1 MKNWLWKGIVAA
13 AIALPALS
21 GIARAEGCT
30 KATLNGAY
38 AFSVV
43 DFATPFV
50 VVGIGHFDGN
60 GGFSQADYRGDSLR
74 TMGARDFARGE
85 TGSYTVNPD
94 CTGTQLIHLNV
105 PLTPGAPFGASHG
118 EIENRF
124 VISNGGRSIH
134 GVVARGTPPGQT
146 QAQPTQTRVDFWK
159 VASEQDN

>member
-105 PLTPGAPFGASHG
+105 PLPPGAPFGASHG

-124 VISNGGRSIH
+124 VISNGGRRRQRHSSWTDTSSAH
-134 GVVARGTPPGQT
+134 SDARRFLEGRVGTGQLS
-146 QAQPTQTRVDFWK
+146 V
-159 VASEQDN
+159 

>member
-1 MKNWLWKGIVAA
+1 MKNWLWKGIVAT

-30 KATLNGAY
+30 NATLNGAY

-43 DFATPFV
+43 DFTTPLV
-50 VVGIGHFDGN
+50 VVGIGHFDGKVV
-60 GGFSQADYRGDSLR
+60 FSQVDYRGDSLR
-74 TMGARDFARGE
+74 TMNARDFAGGE
-85 TGSYTVNPD
+85 TGSYAVNPD
-94 CTGTQLIHLNV
+94 CTGSQLIHLNV
-105 PLTPGAPFGASHG
+105 RLPPGVPIGASHG

-124 VISNGGRSIH
+124 VISDGGRSIH
-134 GVVARGTPPGQT
+134 GVVAQSTPPGQT